1 MSNIKSTQYPNIEI
15 EYILTVRGKEEMR
28 GTKKECNLKFYG
40 LDRNTK
46 AFATITPVLP
56 VEITLKTPLIY
67 GI

>member
-1 MSNIKSTQYPNIEI
+1 MANIKLTQYPNIEI

-46 AFATITPVLP
+46 HFSAITPVLP
-56 VEITLKTPLIY
+56 VEIELKTPLIY